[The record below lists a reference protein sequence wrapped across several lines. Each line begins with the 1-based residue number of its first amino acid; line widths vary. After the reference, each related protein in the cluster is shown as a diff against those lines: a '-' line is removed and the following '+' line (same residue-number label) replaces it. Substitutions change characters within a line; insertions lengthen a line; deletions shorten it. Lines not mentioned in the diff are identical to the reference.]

1 MSFDRSSEGVRP
13 GAREWSRITILL
25 AVALLCAGA
34 APAAAAE
41 GEGHNLIF
49 GIALSV
55 LAASIMGMAMQ
66 FLRQPLI
73 LGYILAG
80 VIIGPVALALI
91 TDQAQ
96 ILTIAEIGLIL
107 LLFMIGLEID
117 LRKMLAAGKFVIVTG
132 LLQFPV
138 CVGLSYLA
146 LWGLE
151 AVGLPLIADPFARLY
166 VAIAVSMSSTM
177 IVVKLLYEKFELDT
191 LASRITIGVLVFQDL
206 WAIVV
211 LVLQPNLA
219 NPDILGIARTVLSGL
234 LLVAAAL
241 ATSRWLLP
249 FLFRTAAKAPELMLV
264 ISLGWCFLVCL
275 VAAHPLVGL
284 SMEMGALIAGVK
296 LATFPYNLEVIA
308 KVVSI
313 RDFFITLFFVA
324 LGMQIPMPTM
334 EVLVVAGGIL
344 LIALIVRFLGVFA
357 VLESLGAG
365 HRISLVNTINLAQVS
380 EFSLVILALGVA
392 FGHIEQSVL
401 TYIIWVF
408 ALLAVA
414 STYLIKGSHTIQ
426 RLMGILLIAIGWK
439 DFGQRDEEE
448 RIARDYDIVI
458 LGLYRVGSAFIDQI
472 VRKHAHLIPK
482 IMVIDFNPLVKE
494 KLDDLGITCV
504 YGDIASLETL
514 HHAGIS
520 QARVVLCTIPDQILK
535 GTTNEKLLHLA
546 KSLCPEA
553 RVFVT
558 AESPVKARH
567 LYEEGADYVIMPSS
581 AAGGMLI
588 GIVELALGDHLDE
601 IAAAAIGELGERREI
616 LA

>member
-1 MSFDRSSEGVRP
+1 MGLVDDSGRRRSGFL
-13 GAREWSRITILL
+13 TIGMI
-25 AVALLCAGA
+25 AVSALLIAAAPEAGA
-34 APAAAAE
+34 D
-41 GEGHNLIF
+41 GGGGHNLIF

-55 LAASIMGMAMQ
+55 VSASVLGLLMQ
-66 FLRQPLI
+66 FLRQPLL
-73 LGYILAG
+73 LGHILAG
-80 VIIGPVALALI
+80 VIIGPVLLGWI
-91 TDQAQ
+91 SDQAQ

-117 LRKMLAAGKFVIVTG
+117 LRKMLAAGKFVIITG
-132 LLQFPV
+132 LLQFPI
-138 CVGLSYLA
+138 CVGLSYLI

-151 AVGLPLIADPFARLY
+151 GAGLPLVADPFARLY

-219 NPDILGIARTVLSGL
+219 NPDLPGIARTVLSGL

-241 ATSRWLLP
+241 AASRWLLP
-249 FLFRTAAKAPELMLV
+249 HLFRAAAKAPELMLI

-284 SMEMGALIAGVK
+284 SMEMGALIAGVA

-324 LGMQIPMPTM
+324 LGMQIPVPTP
-334 EVLVVAGGIL
+334 EVLAVAGGIV
-344 LIALIVRFLGVFA
+344 LIALLVRFVGVFG
-357 VLESLGAG
+357 VLEALGSG
-365 HRISLVNTINLAQVS
+365 HRISLLTNINLGQVS
-380 EFSLVILALGVA
+380 EFSLVILALGVSY
-392 FGHIEQSVL
+392 GHIDADIL

-408 ALLAVA
+408 ALLAVG
-414 STYLIKGSHTIQ
+414 STYMIKGSHSIQ
-426 RLMGILLIAIGWK
+426 GAFGKLLIAIGWK
-439 DFGQRDEEE
+439 DFGQKDEED
-448 RIARDYDIVI
+448 RIARDHDIVI
-458 LGLYRVGSAFIDQI
+458 LGLYRTGSAFIDL
-472 VRKHAHLIPK
+472 VARKHPHLLQK
-482 IMVIDFNPLVKE
+482 IMVIDFNPVVKE
-494 KLDDLGITCV
+494 KLDDLGVTCV
-504 YGDIASLETL
+504 YGDISSHETL
-514 HHAGIS
+514 HHAGIG
-520 QARVVLCTIPDQILK
+520 AAKVVLCTIPDQILK

-546 KSLCPEA
+546 KSLCPQA

-558 AESPVKARH
+558 AESPIKARH

-588 GIVELALGDHLDE
+588 GIVEMALNDSLE
-601 IAAAAIGELGERREI
+601 QIAEAAIRELGERREI